1 MPNKKKKG
9 FRRSPL
15 APVGSKSIRKPNR
28 PQRRMQWTAEQM
40 DAALYSVTHDLLSGN
55 KAADLH
61 GVPRSTLKDR
71 LSGRVK
77 HGTKPGPKPYLSAEE
92 EAELTS
98 HLLQAVKG
106 ALLDKCCCSATTS
119 PFA

>member
-1 MPNKKKKG
+1 
-9 FRRSPL
+9 
-15 APVGSKSIRKPNR
+15 
-28 PQRRMQWTAEQM
+28 MQWTAEQM
-40 DAALYSVTHDLLSGN
+40 DAALYSVTHDLLSRN

-98 HLLQAVKG
+98 HLLQAADLGFGKTRRDVKCRIVDC
-106 ALLDKCCCSATTS
+106 ARQKNTS
-119 PFA
+119 GTLRPGYAEVRA